1 MILYHADAQTG
12 GTIQF
17 IFDEEN
23 VGAQA
28 FRTEDKG
35 LLTILWN
42 RGKRQE
48 ILVDDEKL
56 VIGKDEV
63 VIFNINQTF
72 TLSHPSD
79 VVAWRFNRDFY
90 CIIDHDAE
98 VSCVGLLFYGHRSI
112 PTIQLSSDELKSLDL
127 LVSVFKDEYSEPEDN
142 LKTEMLRVILKRLIV
157 KLTRIYKKQAE
168 LQALSGDELDLVRKF
183 NLLVEAHY
191 KEYHQVQD
199 YADLIHKSPKTISNL
214 FSKYS
219 DKSPLEVIHERI
231 ILEAKRLLIY
241 TDKSA
246 KEVAFDL
253 GFSDIPNFSR
263 FFKKN
268 LNSSPTQ
275 FRSAHKKV
283 EMGNN

>member
-1 MILYHADAQTG
+1 MILYYSDAQTG

-17 IFDEEN
+17 IYDEEH

-28 FRTEDKG
+28 FNKEDKG

-42 RGKRQE
+42 RGGKQVVA
-48 ILVDDEKL
+48 VDDETL
-56 VIGKDEV
+56 EVGQDEV
-63 VIFNINQTF
+63 LILNTNQTF
-72 TLSHPSD
+72 TLLRPED

-98 VSCVGLLFYGHRSI
+98 VSCVGLLFYGHHSV
-112 PTIQLSSDELKSLDL
+112 PTVRLNSDELRKLDL
-127 LVSVFKDEYSEPEDN
+127 LVKVFKDEYSEPDDN

-157 KLTRIYKKQAE
+157 KLTRIYKKQAQLE
-168 LQALSGDELDLVRKF
+168 ELSGDELDVVRKF
-183 NLLVEAHY
+183 NLLVETNFKKH
-191 KEYHQVQD
+191 HQVQD
-199 YADLIHKSPKTISNL
+199 YADLMHKSPKTISNL

-219 DKSPLEVIHERI
+219 DKSPLEVIHNRI

-246 KEVAFDL
+246 KEVAFEL

-268 LNSSPTQ
+268 LQSSPTQ
-275 FRSAHKKV
+275 FRISHKK
-283 EMGNN
+283 G

>member
-1 MILYHADAQTG
+1 MILNHTDTQTG

-17 IFDEEN
+17 IFDEQIIN
-23 VGAQA
+23 AQS
-28 FRTEDKG
+28 FREEDKG

-42 RGKRQE
+42 RGKEQ
-48 ILVDDEKL
+48 IIAVDDL
-56 VIGKDEV
+56 QLGIGNDEIA
-63 VIFNINQTF
+63 IFNTNQTF
-72 TLSHPSD
+72 AIPNPQE

-98 VSCVGLLFYGHRSI
+98 VSCVGLLFYGHKTA
-112 PTIQLSSDELKSLDL
+112 PTIALNSEDLKSLEL
-127 LVSVFKDEYSEPEDN
+127 LVEVFKDEYGEPEDN

-157 KLTRIYKKQAE
+157 KLTRIYKKQTE
-168 LQALSGDELDLVRKF
+168 LAALPENEMDLIRNF
-183 NLLVEAHY
+183 NLLVETHF

-199 YADLIHKSPKTISNL
+199 YANIIHKSPKTISNV

-219 DKSPLEVIHERI
+219 EKSPLEVIHERV

-241 TDKSA
+241 TDRSA
-246 KEVAFDL
+246 KEIAFEL

-268 LNSSPTQ
+268 LSISPSQ
-275 FRSAHKKV
+275 FRSAHKTNIIR
-283 EMGNN
+283 NN